1 MVHKDVQITA
11 SDLSTLLGEKVNQC
25 TYLELRL
32 AALTRLV
39 ADMDETISSLRESN
53 NVKGDLDAE
62 GGNKEIWLHN
72 GWDEEG

>member
-1 MVHKDVQITA
+1 MVQKDVQITA

-25 TYLELRL
+25 TNLELRL

-62 GGNKEIWLHN
+62 GGNKEI
-72 GWDEEG
+72 